1 MSKRQTDHQTKEK
14 DKYMISWLDRITASI
29 LLVFA
34 GAMLQTTAFA
44 ATLDD
49 ISYTSLPGDQVK
61 LEMQLSEPLDE
72 EPLNFTIDNPARI
85 VLDFPDTS
93 LNFTEK
99 NLAIG
104 IGAAQSVSSV
114 EAAGRTRVVLN
125 LSNPVAYEMEV
136 QGDKVVLTL
145 LPESGKG
152 MGSAPSSSVAASVS
166 SRPGMGKQFDASISN
181 IDFRRG
187 ASGEGR
193 IMVTLSDPSVA
204 VNLDKEAGNVVV
216 DFQGASLPE
225 ALNRRLDVIDFAT
238 PVREI
243 DTIPTT
249 NGANMVITTTT
260 PNYDYLAYQT
270 DNLLTI
276 EFKPLTRA
284 EQEEKKKTE
293 FGYTGERLS
302 LNFQDIEVRA
312 VLQLIAD
319 FTGLNMVA
327 SDTVTG
333 NVTLRLK
340 NVPWDQAL
348 DIILKAKGLGMRK
361 EGNVISVA
369 PIGEI
374 AAREKLELEAS
385 RQKEELAP
393 LETDF
398 VQVNYAKAQELAALI
413 KAEENNLLSSRGSV
427 TIDERTNTLIIQD
440 VPDSLAAI
448 RDMVAKLDIP
458 VRQVLIESRIVNAD
472 ESFAKDLGV
481 RFGYS
486 KATRRDSFAPETGV
500 PGASNQPGGFVGGGI
515 EGITD
520 FGAGTS
526 FVTGDEENLMVSL
539 PVSNP
544 FGALSLAYGVIGSYL
559 LQLELSAAL
568 AEGRGED
575 IASPKV
581 ITANQ
586 REAVIKSGVEI
597 PYQEATSS
605 GATSVSFK
613 EAVLQLSV
621 TPQITPDDRVM
632 LDLTV
637 NQDTRGSPDVLGV
650 PPINTREVSTQVLVD
665 NGETVVLGG
674 VYEQTSDYTSDRVPF
689 FGDLPYIGFLFKRT
703 IEDRTKSELLI
714 FVTPK
719 ILKENLRI

>member
-14 DKYMISWLDRITASI
+14 DKYMISWLERITASI

-34 GAMLQTTAFA
+34 GAMLQTTVFA

-93 LNFTEK
+93 LNFSEK

-145 LPESGKG
+145 VPESGES
-152 MGSAPSSSVAASVS
+152 MSPAPSSTVAASIS
-166 SRPGMGKQFDASISN
+166 SRPRMGKQFEASISN

-187 ASGEGR
+187 TGGEGR

-216 DFQGASLPE
+216 DFQGASLPD

-243 DTIPTT
+243 DTIPTA

-260 PNYDYLAYQT
+260 ANYDYLAYQT

-413 KAEENNLLSSRGSV
+413 KAEENNLLSNRGSV

-486 KATRRDSFAPETGV
+486 KATRRDGLSSELGGT
-500 PGASNQPGGFVGGGI
+500 NQAAGFIGGGI
-515 EGITD
+515 PGITD

-539 PVSNP
+539 PIAQP
-544 FGALSLAYGVIGSYL
+544 FGAFSLAYGVIGSYL

-586 REAVIKSGVEI
+586 REAIIKSGVEI

-674 VYEQTSDYTSDRVPF
+674 VYTQTANQSSDRVPF
-689 FGDLPYIGFLFKRT
+689 FGDLPYVGVLFRRT
-703 IEDRTKSELLI
+703 VEDRQKSELLI

>member
-1 MSKRQTDHQTKEK
+1 MTK
-14 DKYMISWLDRITASI
+14 WLNRIGSIIFMGCLGVLLQAS
-29 LLVFA
+29 A
-34 GAMLQTTAFA
+34 SA

-49 ISYTSLPGDQVK
+49 ISYSSLPGDGVK
-61 LEMQLSEPLDE
+61 LEIKLSEPLE
-72 EPLNFTIDNPARI
+72 AEPLNFTIDNPARI

-93 LNFTEK
+93 LNITEK
-99 NLAIG
+99 NKTIG
-104 IGAAQSVSSV
+104 IGPAHSVSSV

-125 LSNPVAYEMEV
+125 LTNPVGYEMEV

-145 LPESGKG
+145 ASGSEG
-152 MGSAPSSSVAASVS
+152 GDVAPTSSSVATVS
-166 SRPGMGKQFDASISN
+166 RAPVGLKSGASIEN

-187 ASGEGR
+187 VGGEGR
-193 IMVTLSDPSVA
+193 ILVTLSDPSVA
-204 VNLDKEAGNVVV
+204 VNLDKQAGNVVV
-216 DFQGASLPE
+216 DFQGTNLPDE
-225 ALNRRLDVIDFAT
+225 LNRRLDVIDFAT

-243 DTIPTT
+243 DTMPTA
-249 NGANMVITTTT
+249 NGAHMVITTTT
-260 PNYDYLAYQT
+260 AEYDYLAYQS
-270 DNLLTI
+270 DEQLTI
-276 EFKPLTRA
+276 EFKPLSKK
-284 EQEEKKKTE
+284 EQEAKKKDK

-327 SDTVTG
+327 SDSVTG

-348 DIILKAKGLGMRK
+348 DIILKSKGLGMRK
-361 EGNVISVA
+361 EGNVISIA
-369 PIGEI
+369 PVGEI

-398 VQVNYAKAQELAALI
+398 VQVNYAKASELANLI
-413 KAEENNLLSSRGSV
+413 KAKENNLLSGRGSV

-440 VPDSLAAI
+440 VAESLASV
-448 RDMVAKLDIP
+448 RDMVEKLDIP

-486 KATRRDSFAPETGV
+486 KSTRLDGQAAELG
-500 PGASNQPGGFVGGGI
+500 GSNSAFGTLGGGLP
-515 EGITD
+515 GITD
-520 FGAGTS
+520 FGNGTS

-539 PVSNP
+539 PVTNA
-544 FGALSLAYGVIGSYL
+544 FGAFGLAYGVIGSYL

-586 REAVIKSGVEI
+586 RKAEIKSGVEI
-597 PYQEATSS
+597 PYQEASSS
-605 GATSVSFK
+605 GATSVAFK
-613 EAVLQLSV
+613 EAVLSLEV

-632 LDLTV
+632 LDLVV

-650 PPINTREVSTQVLVD
+650 PPIDTKSVSTQVLVD

-674 VYEQTSDYTSDRVPF
+674 VYSQTANYGSDRIPF
-689 FGDLPYIGFLFKRT
+689 FGDLPYLGFLFKRT
-703 IEDRTKSELLI
+703 SEERTKSELLI